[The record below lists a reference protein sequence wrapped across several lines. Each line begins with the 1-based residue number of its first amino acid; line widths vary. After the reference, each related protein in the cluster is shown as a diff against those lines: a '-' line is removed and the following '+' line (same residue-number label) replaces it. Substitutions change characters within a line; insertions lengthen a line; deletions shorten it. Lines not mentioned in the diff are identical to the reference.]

1 MQDEKLS
8 ELKAA
13 LDASYLSKQKD
24 YEVRGITKEDFYKNA
39 LNRIELL
46 LKDGGYKAPEQIED
60 DLSFI
65 TRGYRASISENV
77 FSNANYIKDIYDYAT
92 LGEAK
97 YINQVVSY
105 KEMRN
110 RIIEKFNKMNED
122 AKKRKFSKEADY
134 IDSFLSDVKTK
145 YRVEL
150 LKRVMNNDKSFN
162 IHFPSKKFNE
172 LYESDLD
179 RLKLL
184 LLDNAYRVYVV
195 THERSGD
202 NVWRMLSDKE
212 GPEIVQE
219 FQRNSKILDS
229 YMSEVHN
236 VAEYVSRLNHHD
248 LEMLI
253 NIYVLSLNSR
263 RNNDLIRYAD
273 TINSSYGDRFE
284 VFKQLE
290 SLETIDEIKK
300 INNQGYNY

>member
-1 MQDEKLS
+1 MQDEKLA

-24 YEVRGITKEDFYKNA
+24 YEIRGITKEDFYKSA
-39 LNRIELL
+39 LNRIEFLV
-46 LKDGGYKAPEQIED
+46 KDGGYKPLEQIED
-60 DLSFI
+60 ALSFI
-65 TRGYRASISENV
+65 TRGYRASISKNV
-77 FSNANYIKDIYDYAT
+77 FSDDNYIKDMYDYAT
-92 LGEAK
+92 RGEAK

-105 KEMRN
+105 KEMCS
-110 RIIEKFNKMNED
+110 RIIEKFNKMDEE
-122 AKKRKFSKEADY
+122 AKKRKFSKEANY
-134 IDSFLSDVKTK
+134 IDSFLLSVKPK
-145 YRVEL
+145 QRVEL
-150 LKRVMNNDKSFN
+150 LKRVMNNDRSFN
-162 IHFPSKKFNE
+162 IHFASKKFNE

-184 LLDNAYRVYVV
+184 LLDNAYRIYVV

-202 NVWRMLSDKE
+202 NVLRMLSDKE

-219 FQRNSKILDS
+219 FRRNNEILNS

-263 RNNDLIRYAD
+263 KSNDLIRYAD
-273 TINSSYGDRFE
+273 TIHSSHGDRLE

-290 SLETIDEIKK
+290 SLETVDEIKRLL
-300 INNQGYNY
+300 NQGYQY